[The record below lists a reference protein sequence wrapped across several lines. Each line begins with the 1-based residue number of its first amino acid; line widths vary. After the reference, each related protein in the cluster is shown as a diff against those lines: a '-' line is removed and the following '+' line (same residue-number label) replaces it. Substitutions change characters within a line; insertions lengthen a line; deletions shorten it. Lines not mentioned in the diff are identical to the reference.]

1 MNHAHPSQEG
11 GGRSRETRAA
21 GHGIVWSAN
30 AAVGPGATG
39 MASQPFRYSGQG
51 FSLQRD
57 KGRFVVP
64 AMFRKTV
71 RESSGGTTLCLAKHD
86 RWTCLVAFGKSLA
99 DGFED
104 LLDRE
109 AETASKAGRDFDREL
124 RSMQLNNF
132 VEVPFDDS
140 GRFVLPGFLGERVG
154 IAEQIYFQGGGDRM
168 MLFAPDELYKMG
180 AGFEGFQDAC
190 RDAQADALKAKKP

>member
-1 MNHAHPSQEG
+1 
-11 GGRSRETRAA
+11 
-21 GHGIVWSAN
+21 
-30 AAVGPGATG
+30 

-57 KGRFVVP
+57 KGRFVLP
-64 AMFRKTV
+64 AIFRKTV
-71 RESSGGTTLCLAKHD
+71 RESSVGGVLCIAKHD
-86 RWTCLVAFGKSLA
+86 RWKCLVAFGKSLA
-99 DGFED
+99 DGFDD

-109 AETASKAGRDFDREL
+109 ASVAAAAGREFDREL

-132 VEVPFDDS
+132 VEVPFDES
-140 GRFVLPGFLGERVG
+140 GRFVLPSFLGERAG
-154 IAEQIYFQGGGDRM
+154 ISEQIYFQGAGDRM
-168 MLFAPDELYKMG
+168 TLFAPDELYKMG